1 MPMTYAQALKA
12 YAQKH
17 GKFILPKKG
26 SSEYAEV
33 RSMMEAE
40 LGRDTPE
47 QIGRQN
53 RASEI
58 AKKPNA
64 TSEGNLV
71 VSDASE
77 LKTTKGASTKNKKRI
92 EPPPMKT
99 KMIDDPADELKG
111 KKVEEINYNP
121 CRNEPILY
129 KNILIT
135 KTFNPSIPI
144 TFNVKSFLSLEP
156 YLIYNNFPGIFTE
169 HGILEYKKGN
179 KAPWR
184 SIINEFFNTSI
195 IDGIHLKSKDKS
207 LVHFE
212 KYFNISIENNLQI
225 ILEEKLNFN
234 PMGIYHILFFIISQ
248 YFVSISKILLLIS
261 LVNLM

>member
-1 MPMTYAQALKA
+1 MTTEKKINLLSKLKL
-12 YAQKH
+12 Q
-17 GKFILPKKG
+17 FFDWI
-26 SSEYAEV
+26 SDEV
-33 RSMMEAE
+33 IRFNM
-40 LGRDTPE
+40 
-47 QIGRQN
+47 IQN
-53 RASEI
+53 
-58 AKKPNA
+58 K
-64 TSEGNLV
+64 
-71 VSDASE
+71 
-77 LKTTKGASTKNKKRI
+77 
-92 EPPPMKT
+92 
-99 KMIDDPADELKG
+99 DDIFFEFQLKG

-129 KNILIT
+129 KDLLIT

-225 ILEEKLNFN
+225 ILDEKLNYDPSVFYN
-234 PMGIYHILFFIISQ
+234 ILFFIIQ
-248 YFVSISKILLLIS
+248 HFNYPDNQNSIRNIS
-261 LVNLM
+261 LFFQDSFTFICTRKKIDAFLSSNEIKKQSNIHFLKKLFPELKIKISYYDKTIQ

>member
-1 MPMTYAQALKA
+1 MTYAQALKA

-47 QIGRQN
+47 QVARQN

-111 KKVEEINYNP
+111 KKVVKNAEEP
-121 CRNEPILY
+121 E
-129 KNILIT
+129 K
-135 KTFNPSIPI
+135 K
-144 TFNVKSFLSLEP
+144 VKGKGVNRTGKSTA
-156 YLIYNNFPGIFTE
+156 ICNTE
-169 HGILEYKKGN
+169 
-179 KAPWR
+179 
-184 SIINEFFNTSI
+184 
-195 IDGIHLKSKDKS
+195 
-207 LVHFE
+207 
-212 KYFNISIENNLQI
+212 
-225 ILEEKLNFN
+225 
-234 PMGIYHILFFIISQ
+234 M
-248 YFVSISKILLLIS
+248 
-261 LVNLM
+261 LVNSNTGMSAEVSAQKPDQKEKIKKDLKKKVETTIEVEKATDKTIQNMKTDDTEALDGGNIPFSITALRKKLLC